1 MRGKMKNRR
10 RFSKIFFILYIVA
23 LIAIIARPWIRDYG
37 FTSDALLP
45 TILTI
50 VLLGAAWYISF
61 ASAVIVHEFGHL
73 IFGLLTGYKFAA
85 IGFGHHLFLM
95 RDGRLRRFVYKLPG
109 ALGFCAME
117 VPDMKDGSFP
127 FALYL
132 SGGAFGNTFLAL
144 VCIFAFVSGSG
155 SGVLFFPHAFLF
167 PAFVNAYLAIVSI
180 LPIKTKFLNT
190 DGKQLF
196 DLLKHKNIRKSFWAC
211 EKISAAQYRGVK
223 FEDIPSEW
231 FNETDDTQSV
241 YAASIRAVRFLA
253 RTETDEPKEV
263 CALIEKE
270 LSENHALSG
279 RSKALLIC
287 MRIYYESIGERD
299 AGTLKKLITQTQ
311 IDFMKRM
318 KNVPSVIQTEYA
330 YALLVEKDVREASR
344 IKARLE
350 KISKKY
356 PFPAEIDTA
365 KKLITRADEI
375 SKSESPNVNGDI

>member
-1 MRGKMKNRR
+1 MKKRR
-10 RFSKIFFILYIVA
+10 RFPKLFFITYIAFCLGIILFASIHKFGFSLSAFFTTVA
-23 LIAIIARPWIRDYG
+23 
-37 FTSDALLP
+37 
-45 TILTI
+45 TI
-50 VLLGAAWYISF
+50 VLLGTAYYLSL

-73 IFGLLTGYKFAA
+73 IFGLLTGYTFAA
-85 IGFGHHLFLM
+85 IGFGHHLFLR
-95 RDGRLRRFVYKLPG
+95 RDGRVRRFVYKLPG

-127 FALYL
+127 FRLYL
-132 SGGAFGNTFLAL
+132 SGGALCNAFLAL
-144 VCIFAFVSGSG
+144 VCTFAFAFGIG
-155 SGVLFFPHAFLF
+155 SGVLFFPHAFLL
-167 PAFVNAYLAIVSI
+167 PAFVNAYFAIVSI

-318 KNVPSVIQTEYA
+318 KNVPSVIQGEYA

-375 SKSESPNVNGDI
+375 SKSESPNVNGDM

>member
-1 MRGKMKNRR
+1 MKTRR
-10 RFSKIFFILYIVA
+10 RFPKLFFITYIA
-23 LIAIIARPWIRDYG
+23 LCLGIILFASIHKFG
-37 FTSDALLP
+37 FSLSAFFTTAA
-45 TILTI
+45 TI
-50 VLLGAAWYISF
+50 VLLVTSYYLSI

-85 IGFGHHLFLM
+85 IGFAHHLFLR
-95 RDGRLRRFVYKLPG
+95 RDGRMRRFVYKLPG

-132 SGGAFGNTFLAL
+132 LGGVLCNTFFAL
-144 VCIFAFVSGSG
+144 ICIFAFVSGIG
-155 SGVLFFPHAFLF
+155 SGILFFPHAFLLF
-167 PAFVNAYLAIVSI
+167 AFVNAYLAIVSI

-318 KNVPSVIQTEYA
+318 KNMPSAIQTEYA
-330 YALLVEKDVREASR
+330 YTLLVEKDVREASR

-365 KKLITRADEI
+365 KKLIARADEI
-375 SKSESPNVNGDI
+375 SKRESPNENGNM

>member
-1 MRGKMKNRR
+1 MKKRR
-10 RFSKIFFILYIVA
+10 RFLKLFFITYIA
-23 LIAIIARPWIRDYG
+23 FCLGIILFASIHKFG
-37 FTSDALLP
+37 FSLSAFFTTAV
-45 TILTI
+45 TI
-50 VLLGAAWYISF
+50 VLLGTSYYLSLACAL
-61 ASAVIVHEFGHL
+61 IVHEFGHL
-73 IFGLLTGYKFAA
+73 IFGLLTGYTFAA
-85 IGFGHHLFLM
+85 IGFGHHLFLR
-95 RDGRLRRFVYKLPG
+95 RDGRVRRFVYKLPG

-132 SGGAFGNTFLAL
+132 SGGTFGNAFFAL
-144 VCIFAFVSGSG
+144 VCIFAFAFGIG
-155 SGVLFFPHAFLF
+155 NGVLFFPHAFLLF
-167 PAFVNAYLAIVSI
+167 AFVNAYIAIVSI
-180 LPIKTKFLNT
+180 LPIKTKLLNT

-196 DLLKHKNIRKSFWAC
+196 DLLKHKNMRKSFWAC

-241 YAASIRAVRFLA
+241 YAASIRTVRLLA
-253 RTETDEPKEV
+253 RAETESEPKEV

-270 LSENHALSG
+270 ISENHALSG
-279 RSKALLIC
+279 IAKGLLTC

-299 AGTLKKLITQTQ
+299 DGTLKKLITQTQ

-318 KNVPSVIQTEYA
+318 KNMPSAIQTEYA
-330 YALLVEKDVREASR
+330 YTLLVEKDVREASR

-365 KKLITRADEI
+365 KKLIARADEI
-375 SKSESPNVNGDI
+375 SKRESPNENGDM

>member
-1 MRGKMKNRR
+1 MKNRR
-10 RFSKIFFILYIVA
+10 RFPKLFFITYIAFCLGIILFASIHKFGFSLSAFFTTVA
-23 LIAIIARPWIRDYG
+23 
-37 FTSDALLP
+37 
-45 TILTI
+45 TI
-50 VLLGAAWYISF
+50 VLLGTAYCLSI

-73 IFGLLTGYKFAA
+73 IFGLLTGYTFAA

-132 SGGAFGNTFLAL
+132 SGGAFGNTFFAL
-144 VCIFAFVSGSG
+144 VCIFAFAFGIG

-299 AGTLKKLITQTQ
+299 AGTFKKLITQTQ

-318 KNVPSVIQTEYA
+318 KNMPSAIQTEYA
-330 YALLVEKDVREASR
+330 YTLLVEKDVREASR

-365 KKLITRADEI
+365 KKLIARADEI
-375 SKSESPNVNGDI
+375 SKRESPNENGNM

>member
-1 MRGKMKNRR
+1 MKSRR
-10 RFSKIFFILYIVA
+10 KFSKIFFILYIVG

-45 TILTI
+45 TILMT
-50 VLLGAAWYISF
+50 VLIGASWYLSF
-61 ASAVIVHEFGHL
+61 ASAIIVHECGHL

-85 IGFGHHLFLM
+85 IGLAHHLFLR
-95 RDGRLRRFVYKLPG
+95 RDGRVRRFVYKLPG

-132 SGGAFGNTFLAL
+132 SGGALCNAFFAL
-144 VCIFAFVSGSG
+144 VCVFAFAFGIG
-155 SGVLFFPHAFLF
+155 SGVLFFPHAFLY
-167 PAFVNAYLAIVSI
+167 PAFVNAYFAIVSI

-196 DLLKHKNIRKSFWAC
+196 DLLKHKNMRKSFWAC
-211 EKISAAQYRGVK
+211 EKISATQYRGVK

-241 YAASIRAVRFLA
+241 YAASIRAVRLLA
-253 RTETDEPKEV
+253 RAETESEPKEV

-279 RSKALLIC
+279 IAKSLLTC
-287 MRIYYESIGERD
+287 MRIYYESIGERNAD
-299 AGTLKKLITQTQ
+299 TLKKLITQTQ

-318 KNVPSVIQTEYA
+318 KNTPSAIQTEYA
-330 YALLVEKDVREASR
+330 YTLLVEKNVCEASR

-365 KKLITRADEI
+365 KKLIARADEI
-375 SKSESPNVNGDI
+375 SKRESPDANGDM

>member
-1 MRGKMKNRR
+1 MKNRR
-10 RFSKIFFILYIVA
+10 KFSKIFFILYIVG

-45 TILTI
+45 MILTI
-50 VLLGAAWYISF
+50 VLIGASWYLSF
-61 ASAVIVHEFGHL
+61 ASAVIVHECGHL

-85 IGFGHHLFLM
+85 IGLAHHLFLR
-95 RDGRLRRFVYKLPG
+95 RDGRVRRFVYKLPG

-144 VCIFAFVSGSG
+144 VCVFTFLSGIG
-155 SGVLFFPHAFLF
+155 DGILFFPHAFLY
-167 PAFVNAYLAIVSI
+167 PAFVNAYFAIVSI
-180 LPIKTKFLNT
+180 LPIKTKLLNT

-196 DLLKHKNIRKSFWAC
+196 DLLKHKNMRKSFWIC
-211 EKISAAQYRGVK
+211 EKISAALYRGVK

-231 FNETDDTQSV
+231 FTETDDTQSV
-241 YAASIRAVRFLA
+241 YAASIRTVRLLA
-253 RTETDEPKEV
+253 RAETKSEPKEV

-270 LSENHALSG
+270 LSENRALSG

-318 KNVPSVIQTEYA
+318 KNMPSAIQTEYA
-330 YALLVEKDVREASR
+330 YTLLVEKDVREASR

-356 PFPAEIDTA
+356 PFPAEIDMA
-365 KKLITRADEI
+365 KKLIARADEI
-375 SKSESPNVNGDI
+375 SKSESPNENGDM

>member
-1 MRGKMKNRR
+1 MKNRR

-23 LIAIIARPWIRDYG
+23 LIAIIARPWVRKFG

-50 VLLGAAWYISF
+50 VLIGASWYLSF
-61 ASAVIVHEFGHL
+61 ASAVIVHECGHL
-73 IFGLLTGYKFAA
+73 IFGLLTGYTFAA
-85 IGFGHHLFLM
+85 IGFAHHLFLR
-95 RDGRLRRFVYKLPG
+95 RDGRVRRFVYKLPG

-117 VPDMKDGSFP
+117 VPDMKNGTFP

-144 VCIFAFVSGSG
+144 ICVFAFVSGIG

-167 PAFVNAYLAIVSI
+167 PAFVNAYFAIVSI
-180 LPIKTKFLNT
+180 LPIKTKLLNT

-196 DLLKHKNIRKSFWAC
+196 DLLKHKNMRKSFWAC

-241 YAASIRAVRFLA
+241 YAASIRTVRLLA
-253 RTETDEPKEV
+253 RAETGSEPKEV
-263 CALIEKE
+263 CALIENE

-279 RSKALLIC
+279 TAKGLLTC
-287 MRIYYESIGERD
+287 MRIYYESTGERD

-318 KNVPSVIQTEYA
+318 KNTPSAIQSEYA
-330 YALLVEKDVREASR
+330 YTLLVEKDVREASR

-365 KKLITRADEI
+365 KKLIARADEI
-375 SKSESPNVNGDI
+375 SKRESPNENGNM

>member
-1 MRGKMKNRR
+1 MKSRR
-10 RFSKIFFILYIVA
+10 RFPKLFFITYIALCLGIILFASIHKFGFSLSAFFTTVA
-23 LIAIIARPWIRDYG
+23 
-37 FTSDALLP
+37 
-45 TILTI
+45 TI
-50 VLLGAAWYISF
+50 VLLGTSYCLSI

-85 IGFGHHLFLM
+85 IGFAHHLFLR
-95 RDGRLRRFVYKLPG
+95 RDGRMRRFVYKLPG

-117 VPDMKDGSFP
+117 VPDMKDESFP
-127 FALYL
+127 FVLYL
-132 SGGAFGNTFLAL
+132 SGGVLCNAFFAL
-144 VCIFAFVSGSG
+144 ICIFAFVSGIG
-155 SGVLFFPHAFLF
+155 SGILFFPHAFLLF
-167 PAFVNAYLAIVSI
+167 AFVNAYLAIVSI

-196 DLLKHKNIRKSFWAC
+196 DLLKHKNIRKSFWIC

-241 YAASIRAVRFLA
+241 YAASIRAVRLLA
-253 RTETDEPKEV
+253 RAEAESEPKEV

-279 RSKALLIC
+279 TAKGLLTC
-287 MRIYYESIGERD
+287 MRIYYEAIGERD
-299 AGTLKKLITQTQ
+299 AGTLKKLIMQTQ
-311 IDFMKRM
+311 IDFMKRI
-318 KNVPSVIQTEYA
+318 KNMPSAIQSEYA
-330 YALLVEKDVREASR
+330 YTLLVEKDVREASR

-365 KKLITRADEI
+365 KKLIARADEI
-375 SKSESPNVNGDI
+375 SKRENPNENGDM

>member
-1 MRGKMKNRR
+1 MKSRR
-10 RFSKIFFILYIVA
+10 KFSKIFFILYIA
-23 LIAIIARPWIRDYG
+23 GLIAIIARPWIRDYG

-50 VLLGAAWYISF
+50 ILLGAAWYISL
-61 ASAVIVHEFGHL
+61 ASAVIVHECGHL

-85 IGFGHHLFLM
+85 IGFAHHLFLR

-117 VPDMKDGSFP
+117 VPDMKNGTFP

-144 VCIFAFVSGSG
+144 ICVFAFVSGIG

-196 DLLKHKNIRKSFWAC
+196 DLLKHKNMRKSFWAC

-223 FEDIPSEW
+223 FEDIPFEW

-279 RSKALLIC
+279 TAKGLLTC
-287 MRIYYESIGERD
+287 MRIYYESTGERD
-299 AGTLKKLITQTQ
+299 DGTLKKLITQTQ

-356 PFPAEIDTA
+356 PFPAEIDAA
-365 KKLITRADEI
+365 KKLIARADEI
-375 SKSESPNVNGDI
+375 SKRESPNENGNM

>member
-1 MRGKMKNRR
+1 MKKRR
-10 RFSKIFFILYIVA
+10 RFPKLFFITYIAFCLGIILFASIHKFGFSLSAFFTTVA
-23 LIAIIARPWIRDYG
+23 
-37 FTSDALLP
+37 
-45 TILTI
+45 TI
-50 VLLGAAWYISF
+50 VLLGTSYCLSL

-241 YAASIRAVRFLA
+241 YAASIRTVRFLA

-318 KNVPSVIQTEYA
+318 KNTPSAIQTEYA
-330 YALLVEKDVREASR
+330 YTLLVEKDVREASR

-365 KKLITRADEI
+365 KKLIARADEI
-375 SKSESPNVNGDI
+375 SKRESPNENGNM

>member
-1 MRGKMKNRR
+1 MKKRR
-10 RFSKIFFILYIVA
+10 RFPKLFFITYIAFCLGIILFASIHKFGFSLSAFFTTVA
-23 LIAIIARPWIRDYG
+23 
-37 FTSDALLP
+37 
-45 TILTI
+45 TI
-50 VLLGAAWYISF
+50 VLLGTAYCLSL

-73 IFGLLTGYKFAA
+73 IFGLLTGYTFAA
-85 IGFGHHLFLM
+85 IGFGHHLFLR
-95 RDGRLRRFVYKLPG
+95 RDGRMRRFVYKLPG

-117 VPDMKDGSFP
+117 VPDMKDGGFP

-132 SGGAFGNTFLAL
+132 SGGAFGNAFFAL
-144 VCIFAFVSGSG
+144 VCIFAFAFGIG
-155 SGVLFFPHAFLF
+155 NGVLFFPHAFLF

-318 KNVPSVIQTEYA
+318 KNMPSAIQTEYA
-330 YALLVEKDVREASR
+330 YTLLVEKDVREASR

-375 SKSESPNVNGDI
+375 SKSESPNENGNM

>member
-1 MRGKMKNRR
+1 MKNRR
-10 RFSKIFFILYIVA
+10 RFPKLFFITYIAFCLGIILFASIHKFGFSLSAFFTTVA
-23 LIAIIARPWIRDYG
+23 
-37 FTSDALLP
+37 
-45 TILTI
+45 TI
-50 VLLGAAWYISF
+50 VLLGTAYCLSI

-73 IFGLLTGYKFAA
+73 IFGLLTGYTFAA

-132 SGGAFGNTFLAL
+132 SGGAFGNTFFAL
-144 VCIFAFVSGSG
+144 VCIFAFAFGIG

-299 AGTLKKLITQTQ
+299 DGTFKKLITQTQ

-318 KNVPSVIQTEYA
+318 KNMPSAIQTEYA
-330 YALLVEKDVREASR
+330 YTLLVEKDVREASR

-365 KKLITRADEI
+365 KKLIARADEI
-375 SKSESPNVNGDI
+375 SKRESPNENGNM

>member
-1 MRGKMKNRR
+1 MKSRR
-10 RFSKIFFILYIVA
+10 RFPKLFFITYIALCLGIILFASIHKFGFSLSAFFTTVA
-23 LIAIIARPWIRDYG
+23 
-37 FTSDALLP
+37 
-45 TILTI
+45 TI
-50 VLLGAAWYISF
+50 VLLGTAYYLSLAC
-61 ASAVIVHEFGHL
+61 ALIVHEFGHL
-73 IFGLLTGYKFAA
+73 IFGLLTGYTFAA
-85 IGFGHHLFLM
+85 IGFGHHLFLR
-95 RDGRLRRFVYKLPG
+95 RDGRVRRFVYKLPG

-132 SGGAFGNTFLAL
+132 SGGALCNAFLAL
-144 VCIFAFVSGSG
+144 VCIFAFAFGIG
-155 SGVLFFPHAFLF
+155 SGVLFFPHAFLL
-167 PAFVNAYLAIVSI
+167 PAFVNAYFAIVSI
-180 LPIKTKFLNT
+180 LPIKTKLLNT

-196 DLLKHKNIRKSFWAC
+196 DLLKHKNMRKSFWAC

-241 YAASIRAVRFLA
+241 YAASIRAVRLLA
-253 RTETDEPKEV
+253 LAETDEPKEV
-263 CALIEKE
+263 CALIENE

-279 RSKALLIC
+279 TAKGLLTC
-287 MRIYYESIGERD
+287 MRIYYESTGERD
-299 AGTLKKLITQTQ
+299 DGTLKKLITQTQ

-318 KNVPSVIQTEYA
+318 KNTPSAIQSEYA
-330 YALLVEKDVREASR
+330 YTLLVEKDVREASR

-365 KKLITRADEI
+365 KKLIARADEI
-375 SKSESPNVNGDI
+375 SKRESPNENGDM

>member
-1 MRGKMKNRR
+1 MKNRR
-10 RFSKIFFILYIVA
+10 RFPKLFFITYIAFCLGIILFASIHKFGFSLSAFFTTVA
-23 LIAIIARPWIRDYG
+23 
-37 FTSDALLP
+37 
-45 TILTI
+45 TI
-50 VLLGAAWYISF
+50 VLLGTAYCLSI

-73 IFGLLTGYKFAA
+73 IFGLLTGYTFAA

-132 SGGAFGNTFLAL
+132 SGGAFGNTFFAL
-144 VCIFAFVSGSG
+144 VCIFAFAFGIG

-318 KNVPSVIQTEYA
+318 KNTPSAIQSEYA
-330 YALLVEKDVREASR
+330 YTLLVEKDVREASR

-365 KKLITRADEI
+365 KKLIARADEI
-375 SKSESPNVNGDI
+375 SKRESPNENGDM

>member
-1 MRGKMKNRR
+1 MKSRR
-10 RFSKIFFILYIVA
+10 RFSKIFFILYIA
-23 LIAIIARPWIRDYG
+23 GLIAIIARPWIRDYG

-50 VLLGAAWYISF
+50 VLLGAAYYLSL
-61 ASAVIVHEFGHL
+61 ASAIIVHECGHL
-73 IFGLLTGYKFAA
+73 IFGLLTGYTFAA

-95 RDGRLRRFVYKLPG
+95 RDGRVRRFVYKLPG

-117 VPDMKDGSFP
+117 VPDMKDGRFP
-127 FALYL
+127 FTLYL
-132 SGGAFGNTFLAL
+132 LGGALCNAFFVL
-144 VCIFAFVSGSG
+144 VCIFAFLSGIGSG
-155 SGVLFFPHAFLF
+155 ILFFPHAFLLF
-167 PAFVNAYLAIVSI
+167 AFVNAYLAIVSI

-196 DLLKHKNIRKSFWAC
+196 DLLKHKNMRKSFWAC

-241 YAASIRAVRFLA
+241 YAASIRAVRLLA
-253 RTETDEPKEV
+253 LAETESEPKEV

-279 RSKALLIC
+279 IAKGLLTC
-287 MRIYYESIGERD
+287 MRIYYESIGDRD
-299 AGTLKKLITQTQ
+299 DGTLKKLITQTQ

-318 KNVPSVIQTEYA
+318 KNMPSSIQTEYA

-365 KKLITRADEI
+365 KKLIARADEI
-375 SKSESPNVNGDI
+375 SKRESPNENRDM

>member
-1 MRGKMKNRR
+1 MKSRR
-10 RFSKIFFILYIVA
+10 RFPKLFFITYIA
-23 LIAIIARPWIRDYG
+23 LCLGIILFASIHKFG
-37 FTSDALLP
+37 FSLSAFFTTAV
-45 TILTI
+45 TI
-50 VLLGAAWYISF
+50 VLLGTSYYLSLACAL
-61 ASAVIVHEFGHL
+61 IVHEFGHL
-73 IFGLLTGYKFAA
+73 IFGLLTGYTFAA
-85 IGFGHHLFLM
+85 IGFGHHLFLR
-95 RDGRLRRFVYKLPG
+95 RDGRVRRFVYKLPG

-132 SGGAFGNTFLAL
+132 SGGTFGNAFLAL
-144 VCIFAFVSGSG
+144 ACTFAFVSGIG
-155 SGVLFFPHAFLF
+155 SGILFFPHAFLL
-167 PAFVNAYLAIVSI
+167 PAFVNAYFAIVSI

-196 DLLKHKNIRKSFWAC
+196 DLLKHKNMRKSFWAC

-223 FEDIPSEW
+223 FEDIPPEW

-241 YAASIRAVRFLA
+241 YAASIRAVRLLA
-253 RTETDEPKEV
+253 LAETDEPKEV

-279 RSKALLIC
+279 TAKGLLTC
-287 MRIYYESIGERD
+287 MRIYYESTGERNAD
-299 AGTLKKLITQTQ
+299 TLKKLITQTQ

-365 KKLITRADEI
+365 KKLIARADEI
-375 SKSESPNVNGDI
+375 SKRENPNVNGDM

>member
-1 MRGKMKNRR
+1 MKNRR
-10 RFSKIFFILYIVA
+10 RFPKLFFITYIALCLGIILFASIHKFGFSLSAFFTTVA
-23 LIAIIARPWIRDYG
+23 
-37 FTSDALLP
+37 
-45 TILTI
+45 TI
-50 VLLGAAWYISF
+50 VLLGTSYCLSI

-85 IGFGHHLFLM
+85 IGFAHHLFLR
-95 RDGRLRRFVYKLPG
+95 RDGRMRRFVYKLPG

-127 FALYL
+127 FVLYL
-132 SGGAFGNTFLAL
+132 LGGVLCNAFFAL
-144 VCIFAFVSGSG
+144 ICIFAFAFDIGSG
-155 SGVLFFPHAFLF
+155 ILFFPHAFLLF
-167 PAFVNAYLAIVSI
+167 AFVNAYLAIVSI

-196 DLLKHKNIRKSFWAC
+196 DLLKHKNIRKSFWIC

-311 IDFMKRM
+311 IDFMKRI
-318 KNVPSVIQTEYA
+318 KNMPSAIQSEYA
-330 YALLVEKDVREASR
+330 YTLLVEKDVREASR

-365 KKLITRADEI
+365 KKLIARADEI
-375 SKSESPNVNGDI
+375 SKRESPNENGNM

>member
-1 MRGKMKNRR
+1 MKSRR
-10 RFSKIFFILYIVA
+10 RFPKLFFITYIA
-23 LIAIIARPWIRDYG
+23 LCLGIILFASIHKFG
-37 FTSDALLP
+37 FSLSAFFTTAV
-45 TILTI
+45 TI
-50 VLLGAAWYISF
+50 VLLGTSY
-61 ASAVIVHEFGHL
+61 
-73 IFGLLTGYKFAA
+73 
-85 IGFGHHLFLM
+85 
-95 RDGRLRRFVYKLPG
+95 
-109 ALGFCAME
+109 
-117 VPDMKDGSFP
+117 
-127 FALYL
+127 YL
-132 SGGAFGNTFLAL
+132 SLA
-144 VCIFAFVSGSG
+144 CTFAFVSGIG
-155 SGVLFFPHAFLF
+155 SGILFFPHAFLL
-167 PAFVNAYLAIVSI
+167 PAFVNAYFAIVSI

-318 KNVPSVIQTEYA
+318 KNVPSAIQTEYA
-330 YALLVEKDVREASR
+330 YTLLVEKDVREASR

-356 PFPAEIDTA
+356 PFPAEIATA
-365 KKLITRADEI
+365 KKLIARADEI
-375 SKSESPNVNGDI
+375 SKSESPNVNRDM

>member
-1 MRGKMKNRR
+1 MKNRR
-10 RFSKIFFILYIVA
+10 KFSKIFFILYIA
-23 LIAIIARPWIRDYG
+23 GLIAIIARPWIRDYG

-50 VLLGAAWYISF
+50 VLLGAAWYISL
-61 ASAVIVHEFGHL
+61 ASAVIVHECGHL
-73 IFGLLTGYKFAA
+73 IFGLLTGYTFAA
-85 IGFGHHLFLM
+85 IGFGHHLFLR
-95 RDGRLRRFVYKLPG
+95 RDGRVRRFVYKLPG

-117 VPDMKDGSFP
+117 VPDMKDGGFP

-132 SGGAFGNTFLAL
+132 SGGALCNAFFAL
-144 VCIFAFVSGSG
+144 VCIFAFAFGIG
-155 SGVLFFPHAFLF
+155 SGVLFFPHAFLLF
-167 PAFVNAYLAIVSI
+167 AFVNAYIAIVSI
-180 LPIKTKFLNT
+180 LPIKTKLLNT

-196 DLLKHKNIRKSFWAC
+196 DLLKHKNMRKSFWAC

-241 YAASIRAVRFLA
+241 YAASIRTVRLLA
-253 RTETDEPKEV
+253 RAETESEPKEV

-270 LSENHALSG
+270 ISENHALSG
-279 RSKALLIC
+279 IAKGLLTC
-287 MRIYYESIGERD
+287 MRIYYESTGERD
-299 AGTLKKLITQTQ
+299 DGTFKKLITQTQ

-318 KNVPSVIQTEYA
+318 KNTPSAIQTEYA
-330 YALLVEKDVREASR
+330 YTLLVEKDVREASR

-375 SKSESPNVNGDI
+375 SKRESPNENGNM

>member
-1 MRGKMKNRR
+1 MKNRR
-10 RFSKIFFILYIVA
+10 RFPKIFFILYIVA
-23 LIAIIARPWIRDYG
+23 LIAIIARPWIHDYG

-73 IFGLLTGYKFAA
+73 IFGLLTGYTFAA

-144 VCIFAFVSGSG
+144 VCIFAFVSGIG

-167 PAFVNAYLAIVSI
+167 PAFVNAYSAIVSI
-180 LPIKTKFLNT
+180 LPIKTKLLNT

-196 DLLKHKNIRKSFWAC
+196 DLLKHKNNFSPLFLNI
-211 EKISAAQYRGVK
+211 
-223 FEDIPSEW
+223 
-231 FNETDDTQSV
+231 
-241 YAASIRAVRFLA
+241 RFLYF
-253 RTETDEPKEV
+253 T
-263 CALIEKE
+263 
-270 LSENHALSG
+270 
-279 RSKALLIC
+279 
-287 MRIYYESIGERD
+287 
-299 AGTLKKLITQTQ
+299 
-311 IDFMKRM
+311 
-318 KNVPSVIQTEYA
+318 
-330 YALLVEKDVREASR
+330 
-344 IKARLE
+344 
-350 KISKKY
+350 
-356 PFPAEIDTA
+356 
-365 KKLITRADEI
+365 
-375 SKSESPNVNGDI
+375 

>member
-1 MRGKMKNRR
+1 MKKRR
-10 RFSKIFFILYIVA
+10 RFPKLFFITYIA
-23 LIAIIARPWIRDYG
+23 FCLGIILFASIHKFG
-37 FTSDALLP
+37 FSFSAFFTTAV
-45 TILTI
+45 TI
-50 VLLGAAWYISF
+50 VLLGTAYCLSI

-73 IFGLLTGYKFAA
+73 IFGLLTGYTFAA
-85 IGFGHHLFLM
+85 IGFGHHLFLR
-95 RDGRLRRFVYKLPG
+95 RDGRVRRFVYKLPG
-109 ALGFCAME
+109 ASGFCAME

-132 SGGAFGNTFLAL
+132 SGGALCNAFFAL
-144 VCIFAFVSGSG
+144 VCIFAFAFGIG
-155 SGVLFFPHAFLF
+155 SGVLFFPHAFLLF
-167 PAFVNAYLAIVSI
+167 AFVNAYIAIVLI
-180 LPIKTKFLNT
+180 LPIKTKLLNT

-318 KNVPSVIQTEYA
+318 KNVPSVIQGEYA

-365 KKLITRADEI
+365 KKLIARADEI
-375 SKSESPNVNGDI
+375 SKRESPNENGNM

>member
-1 MRGKMKNRR
+1 MKNRR
-10 RFSKIFFILYIVA
+10 RFPKLFFITYIALCLGIILFASIHKFGFSLSAFFTTVA
-23 LIAIIARPWIRDYG
+23 
-37 FTSDALLP
+37 
-45 TILTI
+45 TI
-50 VLLGAAWYISF
+50 VLLGISYYLSL
-61 ASAVIVHEFGHL
+61 ACALIVHEFGHL

-85 IGFGHHLFLM
+85 IGFAHHLFLR
-95 RDGRLRRFVYKLPG
+95 RDGRMRRFVYKLPG

-117 VPDMKDGSFP
+117 VPDMKNGTFP

-144 VCIFAFVSGSG
+144 VCIFAFVSGIG
-155 SGVLFFPHAFLF
+155 SGILFFPHAFLF
-167 PAFVNAYLAIVSI
+167 PAFVNAYFAIVSI
-180 LPIKTKFLNT
+180 LPIKTKLLNT

-196 DLLKHKNIRKSFWAC
+196 DLLKHKNMRKSFWAC

-231 FNETDDTQSV
+231 FTETDDTQSV
-241 YAASIRAVRFLA
+241 YAASIRAVRLLA
-253 RTETDEPKEV
+253 LAETDEPKEV

-279 RSKALLIC
+279 TAKGLLTC
-287 MRIYYESIGERD
+287 MRIYYESIGERNAD
-299 AGTLKKLITQTQ
+299 TLKNLTTQTQ

-330 YALLVEKDVREASR
+330 YTLLVEKDVREASR

-356 PFPAEIDTA
+356 PFPAEINTA

-375 SKSESPNVNGDI
+375 SKRESPNVNGDM

>member
-50 VLLGAAWYISF
+50 VLLGAAWYISL
-61 ASAVIVHEFGHL
+61 ASAVIVHECGHL
-73 IFGLLTGYKFAA
+73 IFGLLTGYTFAA
-85 IGFGHHLFLM
+85 IGFAHHLFLM
-95 RDGRLRRFVYKLPG
+95 RDGRMRRFVYKLPG
-109 ALGFCAME
+109 ALGFCTME

-132 SGGAFGNTFLAL
+132 LGGAFGNTFLAL
-144 VCIFAFVSGSG
+144 VCIFAFVSGIG
-155 SGVLFFPHAFLF
+155 SGVLFFPHAFLLF
-167 PAFVNAYLAIVSI
+167 AFVNAYLAIVSI

-223 FEDIPSEW
+223 FENIPSEW

-253 RTETDEPKEV
+253 RAETDEPKEV

-365 KKLITRADEI
+365 KKLIARADEI
-375 SKSESPNVNGDI
+375 SKSESPNVNGDM

>member
-1 MRGKMKNRR
+1 MKSRR
-10 RFSKIFFILYIVA
+10 RFPKLFFITYIA
-23 LIAIIARPWIRDYG
+23 LCLGIILFASIHKFG
-37 FTSDALLP
+37 FSLSAFFTTAV
-45 TILTI
+45 TI
-50 VLLGAAWYISF
+50 VLLGISYYLSL

-85 IGFGHHLFLM
+85 IGFAHHLFLR
-95 RDGRLRRFVYKLPG
+95 RDGRMRRFVYKLPG

-144 VCIFAFVSGSG
+144 ICVFAFVSGIG

-167 PAFVNAYLAIVSI
+167 PAFVNAYFAIVSI

-196 DLLKHKNIRKSFWAC
+196 DLLKHKNIRKSFWIC

-318 KNVPSVIQTEYA
+318 KNMPSAIQSEYA
-330 YALLVEKDVREASR
+330 YTLLVEKDVREASR

-365 KKLITRADEI
+365 KKLIARADEI
-375 SKSESPNVNGDI
+375 SKRESPNENGNM

>member
-1 MRGKMKNRR
+1 MKNRR
-10 RFSKIFFILYIVA
+10 RFPKLFFITYIAFCLGIILFASIHKFGFSLSAFFTTVA
-23 LIAIIARPWIRDYG
+23 
-37 FTSDALLP
+37 
-45 TILTI
+45 TI
-50 VLLGAAWYISF
+50 VLLGTAYCLSI

-73 IFGLLTGYKFAA
+73 IFGLLTGYTFAA
-85 IGFGHHLFLM
+85 IGFGHHLFLR
-95 RDGRLRRFVYKLPG
+95 RDGRVRRFVYKLPG
-109 ALGFCAME
+109 ASGFCAME
-117 VPDMKDGSFP
+117 VPDMKDGGFP

-132 SGGAFGNTFLAL
+132 SGGALCNAFFAL
-144 VCIFAFVSGSG
+144 VCIFAFAFGIG
-155 SGVLFFPHAFLF
+155 SGVLFFPHAFLL
-167 PAFVNAYLAIVSI
+167 PAFVNAYFAIVSI

-318 KNVPSVIQTEYA
+318 KNTPSAIQSEYA
-330 YALLVEKDVREASR
+330 YTLLVEKDVREASR

-365 KKLITRADEI
+365 KKLIARADEI
-375 SKSESPNVNGDI
+375 SKRESPNENGDM

>member
-1 MRGKMKNRR
+1 MKKRR
-10 RFSKIFFILYIVA
+10 RFPKLFFITYIAFCLGIILFASIHKFGFSLSTFFTTVA
-23 LIAIIARPWIRDYG
+23 
-37 FTSDALLP
+37 
-45 TILTI
+45 TI
-50 VLLGAAWYISF
+50 VLLGTAYCLSL

-73 IFGLLTGYKFAA
+73 IFGLLTGYTFAA
-85 IGFGHHLFLM
+85 IGFGHHLFLQ
-95 RDGRLRRFVYKLPG
+95 RDGRVRRFVYKLPG

-127 FALYL
+127 FRLYL
-132 SGGAFGNTFLAL
+132 SGGALCNAFLAL
-144 VCIFAFVSGSG
+144 VCIFAFAFGIG
-155 SGVLFFPHAFLF
+155 SGVLFFPHAFLL
-167 PAFVNAYLAIVSI
+167 PAFVNAYFAIVSI

-287 MRIYYESIGERD
+287 MRIYYESTGERNAD
-299 AGTLKKLITQTQ
+299 TLKKLITQTQ

-365 KKLITRADEI
+365 KKLIARADEI
-375 SKSESPNVNGDI
+375 SKRESPNENGNM

>member
-1 MRGKMKNRR
+1 MKKRR
-10 RFSKIFFILYIVA
+10 RFPKLFFITYIAFCLGIILFASIHKFGFSLSAFFTTVA
-23 LIAIIARPWIRDYG
+23 
-37 FTSDALLP
+37 
-45 TILTI
+45 TI
-50 VLLGAAWYISF
+50 VLLGTAYYLSL

-73 IFGLLTGYKFAA
+73 IFGLLTGYTFAA
-85 IGFGHHLFLM
+85 IGFGHHLFLR
-95 RDGRLRRFVYKLPG
+95 RDGRMRRFVYKLPG

-117 VPDMKDGSFP
+117 VPDMKDGGFP

-132 SGGAFGNTFLAL
+132 SGGTFGNAFFAL
-144 VCIFAFVSGSG
+144 VCIFAFAFGIG
-155 SGVLFFPHAFLF
+155 NGVLFFPHAFLF

-375 SKSESPNVNGDI
+375 SKRESPNENGNM

>member
-1 MRGKMKNRR
+1 MKSRR
-10 RFSKIFFILYIVA
+10 RFPKLFFITYIALCLGIILFASIHKFGFSLSAFFTTVA
-23 LIAIIARPWIRDYG
+23 
-37 FTSDALLP
+37 
-45 TILTI
+45 TI
-50 VLLGAAWYISF
+50 VLLGISYYLSL
-61 ASAVIVHEFGHL
+61 ACALIVHEFGHL
-73 IFGLLTGYKFAA
+73 IFGLLTGYTFAA
-85 IGFGHHLFLM
+85 IGFGHHLFLR
-95 RDGRLRRFVYKLPG
+95 RDGRMRRFVYKLPG

-132 SGGAFGNTFLAL
+132 SGGVLCNAFLAL
-144 VCIFAFVSGSG
+144 VCIFAFVSGIG
-155 SGVLFFPHAFLF
+155 SGILFFPHAFLF
-167 PAFVNAYLAIVSI
+167 PAFVNAYFAIVSI

-196 DLLKHKNIRKSFWAC
+196 DLLKHKNMRKSFWAC

-231 FNETDDTQSV
+231 FTETDDTQSV
-241 YAASIRAVRFLA
+241 YAASIRAVRLLA
-253 RTETDEPKEV
+253 LAETDEPKEV

-279 RSKALLIC
+279 TAKGLLTC
-287 MRIYYESIGERD
+287 MRIYYESIGERNAD
-299 AGTLKKLITQTQ
+299 TLKNLTTQTQ

-375 SKSESPNVNGDI
+375 SKRESPNVNGDM

>member
-1 MRGKMKNRR
+1 MKKRR
-10 RFSKIFFILYIVA
+10 RFPKLFFITYIAFCLGIILFASIHKFGFSLSAFFTTVA
-23 LIAIIARPWIRDYG
+23 
-37 FTSDALLP
+37 
-45 TILTI
+45 TI
-50 VLLGAAWYISF
+50 VLLGTAYYLSL

-73 IFGLLTGYKFAA
+73 IFGLLTGYTFAA
-85 IGFGHHLFLM
+85 IGFGHHLFLR
-95 RDGRLRRFVYKLPG
+95 RDGRVRRFVYKLPG

-127 FALYL
+127 FRLYL
-132 SGGAFGNTFLAL
+132 SGGALCNAFLAL
-144 VCIFAFVSGSG
+144 VCIFAFAFGIG
-155 SGVLFFPHAFLF
+155 SGVLFFPHAFLL
-167 PAFVNAYLAIVSI
+167 PAFVNAYFAIVSI

-196 DLLKHKNIRKSFWAC
+196 DLLKHKNMRKSFWAC

-223 FEDIPSEW
+223 FEDIPPEW

-318 KNVPSVIQTEYA
+318 KNTPSAIQSEYA

-365 KKLITRADEI
+365 KKLIARADEI
-375 SKSESPNVNGDI
+375 SKRESPNENGDM

>member
-1 MRGKMKNRR
+1 MKNRR
-10 RFSKIFFILYIVA
+10 RFSKIFFILYIVG

-45 TILTI
+45 TLLTI

-73 IFGLLTGYKFAA
+73 IFGLLTGYTFAA

-144 VCIFAFVSGSG
+144 VCIFAFLSGIGSG
-155 SGVLFFPHAFLF
+155 ILFFPHAFLF
-167 PAFVNAYLAIVSI
+167 PAFVNAYSAIVSI
-180 LPIKTKFLNT
+180 LPIKTKLLNT

-196 DLLKHKNIRKSFWAC
+196 DLLKHKNMRKSFWIC
-211 EKISAAQYRGVK
+211 EKISAAQYRGIK

-231 FNETDDTQSV
+231 FNETDDTRSV
-241 YAASIRAVRFLA
+241 YAASIRAVRLLA
-253 RTETDEPKEV
+253 RAETESEPKEV

-270 LSENHALSG
+270 LSENNALSG
-279 RSKALLIC
+279 IAKGLLTC

-299 AGTLKKLITQTQ
+299 AGTLKKLLTQTQ

-318 KNVPSVIQTEYA
+318 KNMPSAIQSEYA
-330 YALLVEKDVREASR
+330 YTLLVEKDVREASR

-365 KKLITRADEI
+365 KKLIARADEI
-375 SKSESPNVNGDI
+375 SKRESPNENGVI

>member
-1 MRGKMKNRR
+1 MKSRR
-10 RFSKIFFILYIVA
+10 RFPKLFFITYIALCLGIILFASIHKFGFSLSAFFTTVA
-23 LIAIIARPWIRDYG
+23 
-37 FTSDALLP
+37 
-45 TILTI
+45 TI
-50 VLLGAAWYISF
+50 VLLGISYYLSL
-61 ASAVIVHEFGHL
+61 ACALIVHEFGHL
-73 IFGLLTGYKFAA
+73 IFGLLTGYTFAA
-85 IGFGHHLFLM
+85 IGFGHHLFLR
-95 RDGRLRRFVYKLPG
+95 RDGRVRRFVYKLPG

-132 SGGAFGNTFLAL
+132 SGGVLCNAFLAL
-144 VCIFAFVSGSG
+144 VCIFAFVSGIG
-155 SGVLFFPHAFLF
+155 SGILFFPHAFLF
-167 PAFVNAYLAIVSI
+167 PAFVNAYFAIVSI

-196 DLLKHKNIRKSFWAC
+196 DLLKHKNMRKSFWAC

-231 FNETDDTQSV
+231 FTETDDTQSV
-241 YAASIRAVRFLA
+241 YAASIRAVRLLA
-253 RTETDEPKEV
+253 LAETDEPKEV

-279 RSKALLIC
+279 TAKGLLTC
-287 MRIYYESIGERD
+287 MRIYYESIGERNAD
-299 AGTLKKLITQTQ
+299 TLKNLTTQTQ

-375 SKSESPNVNGDI
+375 SKRESPNVNGDM

>member
-1 MRGKMKNRR
+1 MKKRR
-10 RFSKIFFILYIVA
+10 RFPKLFFITYIAFCLGIILFASIHKFGFSFSAFFTTVA
-23 LIAIIARPWIRDYG
+23 
-37 FTSDALLP
+37 
-45 TILTI
+45 TI
-50 VLLGAAWYISF
+50 VLLGTAYCLSI

-73 IFGLLTGYKFAA
+73 IFGLLTGYTFAA
-85 IGFGHHLFLM
+85 IGFGHHLFLR
-95 RDGRLRRFVYKLPG
+95 RDGRVRRFVYKLPG
-109 ALGFCAME
+109 ASGFCAME
-117 VPDMKDGSFP
+117 VPDMKDGGFP
-127 FALYL
+127 FRLYL
-132 SGGAFGNTFLAL
+132 LGGTFGNAFFAL
-144 VCIFAFVSGSG
+144 VCIFAFAFGIG
-155 SGVLFFPHAFLF
+155 NGILFFPHAFLLF
-167 PAFVNAYLAIVSI
+167 AFVNAYIAVVSI
-180 LPIKTKFLNT
+180 LPIKTKLLNT

-196 DLLKHKNIRKSFWAC
+196 DLLKHKNMRKSFWAC

-241 YAASIRAVRFLA
+241 YAASIRTVRLLA
-253 RTETDEPKEV
+253 RAETDEPKEV

-375 SKSESPNVNGDI
+375 SKSESPNVNGDM